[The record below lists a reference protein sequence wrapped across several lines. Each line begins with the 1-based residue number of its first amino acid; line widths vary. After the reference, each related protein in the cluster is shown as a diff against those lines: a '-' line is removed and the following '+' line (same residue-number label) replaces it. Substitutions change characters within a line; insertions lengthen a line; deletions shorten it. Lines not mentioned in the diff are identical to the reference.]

1 MYNYYERTYYTLDD
15 IRIEVGIIPK
25 NKGPYTMSNM
35 SLSTFS
41 LSTFLNACL
50 TEAGYDAAP
59 TLTETTEAIT
69 CFRNYIWPRFYQ
81 EAIIYADLDKNEDFV
96 EKFARTKVGQIMSW
110 WISSIEK
117 YSLLIQNLTANKNK
131 LLDDVKSAFISRFN
145 DTPQNSGDFSD
156 DNHTSTVNK
165 TENSSNVGT
174 MMQRLN
180 EIEDNIKQLYID
192 WSDEFR
198 KFIIWSVN

>member
-1 MYNYYERTYYTLDD
+1 MERTYYTLDD
-15 IRIEVGIIPK
+15 IRKSLELYKNYNGPFSMLTASSGFISFMNKCLLYSNYSEIEGTIED
-25 NKGPYTMSNM
+25 
-35 SLSTFS
+35 
-41 LSTFLNACL
+41 AQ
-50 TEAGYDAAP
+50 GY
-59 TLTETTEAIT
+59 E
-69 CFRNYIWPRFYQ
+69 CFVNYIWPRFYQ
-81 EAIIYADLDKNEDFV
+81 EAIIYTDSDETEDFV
-96 EKFARTKVGQIMSW
+96 KKFARTKVGQIYAW
-110 WISSIEK
+110 WKSSMEK
-117 YSLLIQNLTANKNK
+117 YSLLIQNLELNKSK
-131 LLDDVKSAFISRFN
+131 LLDDVKSSSVARFN

>member
-1 MYNYYERTYYTLDD
+1 MERTYYTLDD
-15 IRIEVGIIPK
+15 IRKVLGGTYAASE
-25 NKGPYTMSNM
+25 GPYSM
-35 SLSTFS
+35 FS
-41 LSTFLNACL
+41 KSFSGFLNDCL
-50 TEAGYDAAP
+50 GKAGLATRSAILEGTEA
-59 TLTETTEAIT
+59 TT
-69 CFRNYIWPRFYQ
+69 CFRDYIWPRFYQ
-81 EAIIYADLDKNEDFV
+81 EVIVYVDSDEDEDFL
-96 EKFARTKVGQIMSW
+96 EKFCRTKVGQIMAW
-110 WISSIEK
+110 WQSSSEK
-117 YSLLIQNLTANKNK
+117 YSMLIQNFENNKAK
-131 LLDDVKSAFISRFN
+131 LLDDVKSSSVARFN

>member
-15 IRIEVGIIPK
+15 IRVEVGIRPDS
-25 NKGPYTMSNM
+25 KGPYTMYNI
-35 SLSTFS
+35 T

-50 TEAGYDAAP
+50 TEAGYDTAP
-59 TLTETTEAIT
+59 TVTETNEAIT
-69 CFRNYIWPRFYQ
+69 CFQKYIWPRFYQ

-110 WISSIEK
+110 WISSTEK
-117 YSLLIQNLTANKNK
+117 YSLLIQNLTANKTK
-131 LLDDVKSAFISRFN
+131 LLDDVKSASISRFN

-156 DNHTSTVNK
+156 DQHTSTVTK

-174 MMQRLN
+174 MMARLN

-192 WSDEFR
+192 WSNEFR

>member
-15 IRIEVGIIPK
+15 IRKAVNISPNEE
-25 NKGPYTMSNM
+25 GPYTMLAS
-35 SLSTFS
+35 SLNNFIRT
-41 LSTFLNACL
+41 CL
-50 TEAGYDAAP
+50 QSVGFTIRPG
-59 TLTETTEAIT
+59 TTETPESEK
-69 CFRNYIWPRFYQ
+69 CFKDYIWPRFYQ

-96 EKFARTKVGQIMSW
+96 EKFCRTKVGQIMSW
-110 WISSIEK
+110 WMSSTEK
-117 YSLLIQNLTANKNK
+117 YSLLIQNLTANKAK
-131 LLDDVKSAFISRFN
+131 LLDDVKSVSTSRFN

-156 DNHTSTVNK
+156 DQHTSTVTK

-174 MMQRLN
+174 MMSRLN

-192 WSDEFR
+192 WSNEFR

>member
-15 IRIEVGIIPK
+15 IRVEVGLYPTA
-25 NKGPYTMSNM
+25 KGPYTMSNM
-35 SLSTFS
+35 TLSR
-41 LSTFLNACL
+41 FLKACL
-50 TEAGYDAAP
+50 SEAGYD
-59 TLTETTEAIT
+59 TLPTETETNEANT
-69 CFRNYIWPRFYQ
+69 CFKEYIWPRFYQ

-96 EKFARTKVGQIMSW
+96 EKFCRTKVGQIMSW
-110 WISSIEK
+110 WTSSSEK
-117 YSLLIQNLTANKNK
+117 YSLLIQNLTANKSK
-131 LLDDVKSAFISRFN
+131 LLDDVKSASVSRFN

-156 DNHTSTVNK
+156 DQHTSTITK

-174 MMQRLN
+174 MMARLN
-180 EIEDNIKQLYID
+180 EIEDNIKQLYMD